1 MKCRKCGEE
10 FEPKPGQ
17 ALAAEFHLNVA
28 SARKIIWGAL
38 GSLNMACGYVSR
50 ARAAIERLK

>member
-17 ALAAEFHLNVA
+17 DIPICGPCWEEEMDESDFDIDLEM
-28 SARKIIWGAL
+28 GAQ
-38 GSLNMACGYVSR
+38 
-50 ARAAIERLK
+50 